1 MKVALDTNVLVSAVA
16 TRGLCA
22 DVLHITLAEHQLVV
36 GPAVLAELRRA
47 LRQKL
52 RLPPDLVDEMDSFL
66 RRRASVAPHAPPLTL
81 RLRDRSDLAV
91 LAEAVAG
98 EADVF
103 VTGDRDLLDVAH
115 DAPLPILTP
124 RQFWEHLRGEP
135 PKGV

>member
-1 MKVALDTNVLVSAVA
+1 VKVALDTNVLVSAVA

-22 DVLHITLAEHQLVV
+22 DVLHMTLAEHQLVV

-66 RRRASVAPHAPPLTL
+66 RRRASVAPHATPLTL
-81 RLRDRSDLAV
+81 RLRDKSDLAV

-103 VTGDRDLLDVAH
+103 VTGDRELLDAAGS
-115 DAPLPILTP
+115 APLRILTP
-124 RQFWEHLRGEP
+124 RQFWQHLRE
-135 PKGV
+135 VR